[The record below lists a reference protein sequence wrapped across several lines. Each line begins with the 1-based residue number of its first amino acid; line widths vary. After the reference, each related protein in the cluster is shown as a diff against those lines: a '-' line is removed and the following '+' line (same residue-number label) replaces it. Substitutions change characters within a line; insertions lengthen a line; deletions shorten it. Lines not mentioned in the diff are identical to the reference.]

1 MSDQGLILFS
11 EVDRYR
17 LCLSTSQKRIK
28 ILLSFFCKTQPRS
41 DVALTYLNDYLYYL
55 YLFADM
61 NEVG

>member
-1 MSDQGLILFS
+1 MPVHFS
-11 EVDRYR
+11 EENKD
-17 LCLSTSQKRIK
+17 TIK
-28 ILLSFFCKTQPRS
+28 FFCKTQPRS